1 MQNYIYIY
9 VYMISIPFLCKYM
22 ATWGDMGSKKQE
34 VAKAEQT
41 TSVGRAA
48 RCEVRG
54 GAPDG
59 MVLLNALAQPPLRGP
74 SHLAARPGPG
84 PGPWAHGK
92 LAHPCGHVFSQA
104 RYGNHINI
112 YNSTYI
118 YIHIYIYIYI

>member
-1 MQNYIYIY
+1 
-9 VYMISIPFLCKYM
+9 MISIPFLCKYM
-22 ATWGDMGSKKQE
+22 ATWGDKGSKKQE

-54 GAPDG
+54 GARKRPQLNTPDLTDG
-59 MVLLNALAQPPLRGP
+59 APPRT

-92 LAHPCGHVFSQA
+92 LARPCGHVFAQA

-112 YNSTYI
+112 YNGPVSG
-118 YIHIYIYIYI
+118 